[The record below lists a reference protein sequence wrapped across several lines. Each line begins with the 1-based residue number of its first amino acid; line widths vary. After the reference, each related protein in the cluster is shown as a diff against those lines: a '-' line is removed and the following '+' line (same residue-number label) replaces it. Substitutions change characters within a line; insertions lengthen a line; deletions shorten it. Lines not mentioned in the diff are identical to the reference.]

1 MMENQ
6 NIASDEIYSERNL
19 GRGFRELELQSPE
32 ARNGASGIP
41 ARRATTMTHQDP
53 TTTESPTPESSTSL
67 QTSQGVAAGRKT
79 TRKRKK
85 INWSKEMNCNVVK
98 AFLFVNECRDDP
110 LPGWRQKLHMEFKQ
124 RHSELELTEQNLA
137 DRLRLIYRKQMVA
150 LAEIDEI
157 RRSVGREIHNSE
169 EGESS
174 VVLAVHESDTPHETC
189 QTNDTPHESC
199 QTEAEENRAAAACKL
214 KENYQLFEDINPL
227 CRLYLPKLNI
237 KKETFKIIEVVNDA
251 LEKLWLVLTTLKQ
264 PAWKNR
270 LLSQIDKLRAKADV
284 IHEYING
291 NTSRKVRHKI
301 EDILKTIKLEKSDPE
316 FNRKLTCFRDELRQ
330 KFKVKGA
337 RLKRYNKTTKRKE
350 QNREFQKNQKKFY
363 QTLENH
369 NKEEVTVENANKEE
383 FLKYWS
389 SMWSKPAEY
398 NKKAAWVQWEQDKA
412 KNIIEMTS
420 VPITEEDIK
429 YAIKKL
435 KNWKAAGPDNIH
447 NFWMKHFKCLPLVI
461 VRCFEQALQNP
472 QEFPKYLATLLHTY
486 LLYKGGNQND
496 PQNFRPITSQNI
508 VAPEQKG
515 CIRRSLGCKEQ
526 LTVDTVVTR
535 QAVVKK
541 RNLST
546 GTSF

>member
-53 TTTESPTPESSTSL
+53 TTTESPTPGSSTSL

-79 TRKRKK
+79 TRKK

-174 VVLAVHESDTPHETC
+174 VMLAVHESDTPHETC

-214 KENYQLFEDINPL
+214 KDNYQLFEDTNPL
-227 CRLYLPKLNI
+227 CRPYLPKLNI

-251 LEKLWLVLTTLKQ
+251 LEKLVASVDDLDELHRAIYAAAITVLEINQQQPYTTELTKKSKIQKQ

-330 KFKVKGA
+330 KFKK
-337 RLKRYNKTTKRKE
+337 
-350 QNREFQKNQKKFY
+350 
-363 QTLENH
+363 
-369 NKEEVTVENANKEE
+369 
-383 FLKYWS
+383 
-389 SMWSKPAEY
+389 
-398 NKKAAWVQWEQDKA
+398 
-412 KNIIEMTS
+412 
-420 VPITEEDIK
+420 
-429 YAIKKL
+429 
-435 KNWKAAGPDNIH
+435 
-447 NFWMKHFKCLPLVI
+447 
-461 VRCFEQALQNP
+461 
-472 QEFPKYLATLLHTY
+472 
-486 LLYKGGNQND
+486 
-496 PQNFRPITSQNI
+496 
-508 VAPEQKG
+508 
-515 CIRRSLGCKEQ
+515 
-526 LTVDTVVTR
+526 
-535 QAVVKK
+535 
-541 RNLST
+541 
-546 GTSF
+546 